1 MTDGG
6 LSCTALTSL
15 AVLSVE
21 HVVSVALGRYTQ
33 QRPVV
38 GARAAP
44 SVAVLLGEIVKLVLS
59 VTLEL
64 GHWGGL
70 GAGATRAELTKA
82 TVGSPRDTLRLGVPA
97 LLWTLQNN
105 IIYVALAMLEMV
117 VFQCLYQTKLL
128 LTALLSVVFLQ
139 RKLTRVQWFA
149 LAMLTAGA
157 VIVEISI
164 DESSGK
170 RTSAARRA
178 SGLGVAFALG
188 AATISSVAG
197 VYFEHILKG
206 QATTSSTGIAPSLW
220 ARNVQLCVSTVP
232 LALLGVFISPPKSL
246 AEPLAG
252 FDGVMWGLV
261 VLNASGGLLSAV
273 VIKYGDNILKN
284 FVTACSVVAGT
295 FVSIIAFR
303 FHPQARFISG
313 AAMVAVAATLFSM
326 DTSRIARMCAECAP
340 PGSRTR
346 VAAVTAVALAGVGA
360 ICVLA
365 ATGIGGPASP
375 FGRFPFGDTPGT
387 DTLDTLKAD
396 TCVGTSCPPAVHSH
410 AGPRA
415 HGGQGHRGT
424 GSAHAQTAGGGGAHG
439 HARGGGPGGGA
450 AQSLRHIHSAVA
462 MTNRT
467 AREARKAARGAEI

>member
-21 HVVSVALGRYTQ
+21 HVASVALGRYTQ

-44 SVAVLLGEIVKLVLS
+44 SVAVLLTELIKLALS
-59 VTLEL
+59 ITLEL
-64 GHWGGL
+64 GHWGGF

-97 LLWTLQNN
+97 LLWTVQNN

-128 LTALLSVVFLQ
+128 LTALLSVVFLR

-197 VYFEHILKG
+197 VYFEYILKS
-206 QATTSSTGIAPSLW
+206 QATSSLTGIAPSLW

-232 LALLGVFISPPKSL
+232 LALLGVFVSPPKSL
-246 AEPLAG
+246 AAPLAG

-360 ICVLA
+360 ICVLS

-375 FGRFPFGDTPGT
+375 FGRFPFGGTPGT

-396 TCVGTSCPPAVHSH
+396 TCVGINCPPAVHSH

-415 HGGQGHRGT
+415 HGGLGHRGT
-424 GSAHAQTAGGGGAHG
+424 GSAHALVGGGGAHG
-439 HARGGGPGGGA
+439 HPRGGPAGGA
-450 AQSLRHIHSAVA
+450 AQSLRRIHSAVA
-462 MTNRT
+462 NRT
-467 AREARKAARGAEI
+467 AREARKAARAAGPP